1 MEAGRGGQREKGVS
15 TPFWAVAV
23 LILGAQE
30 NWRGLLGRIF
40 EVSPGPFL
48 GPRGAFLLASQAY
61 RVSAGSLGTPGVLSG
76 ASKGLSVACCG
87 SLGRGVGGATL
98 KKKGILKIP
107 FFSNC
112 KLGRWDTNPWMQVM
126 VCWDGSRGLFG
137 DLLGGFRGFLRGSSC
152 LLGGSGS
159 PRPQVVRCD
168 FGYQLKLEGSSLK
181 VWPPVSPKMHVPKTP
196 P

>member
-1 MEAGRGGQREKGVS
+1 MEAGRGGQREKGVN

-48 GPRGAFLLASQAY
+48 GPRGAFFSASQAS

-87 SLGRGVGGATL
+87 RIGRGVGGATL
-98 KKKGILKIP
+98 KKKGNSEDSL
-107 FFSNC
+107 FFFKLQTWPVGQEAPGC
-112 KLGRWDTNPWMQVM
+112 KPWSVGM
-126 VCWDGSRGLFG
+126 GL
-137 DLLGGFRGFLRGSSC
+137 RVFLANFWEC
-152 LLGGSGS
+152 SG
-159 PRPQVVRCD
+159 
-168 FGYQLKLEGSSLK
+168 
-181 VWPPVSPKMHVPKTP
+181 VS
-196 P
+196 

>member
-1 MEAGRGGQREKGVS
+1 MEAGRGGQREKGVN

-48 GPRGAFLLASQAY
+48 GPRGAFFSASQAS

-87 SLGRGVGGATL
+87 RIGRGVGGATL
-98 KKKGILKIP
+98 KKKE
-107 FFSNC
+107 F
-112 KLGRWDTNPWMQVM
+112 
-126 VCWDGSRGLFG
+126 
-137 DLLGGFRGFLRGSSC
+137 
-152 LLGGSGS
+152 
-159 PRPQVVRCD
+159 
-168 FGYQLKLEGSSLK
+168 
-181 VWPPVSPKMHVPKTP
+181 
-196 P
+196 